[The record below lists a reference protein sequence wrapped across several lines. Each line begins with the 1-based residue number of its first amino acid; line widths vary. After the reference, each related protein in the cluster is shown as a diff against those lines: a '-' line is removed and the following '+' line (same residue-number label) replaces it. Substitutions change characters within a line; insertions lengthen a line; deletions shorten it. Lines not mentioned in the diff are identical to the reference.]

1 VSAGFTPGPWRVCG
15 HERGVCSCV
24 QIWSIPTDC
33 PVATAEI
40 GEWGDEYPAIRHIEG
55 NGMSGTTV
63 EAYMHRITYGE
74 VPESAAKANARLIAA
89 APELYEALQEAVV
102 YSEAEFPWTVRARA
116 ALAKARG
123 EA

>member
-1 VSAGFTPGPWRVCG
+1 MSQLKATPGPWKRVLNKFG
-15 HERGVCSCV
+15 ESVLV
-24 QIWSIPTDC
+24 QPATDR
-33 PVATAEI
+33 TLFLLDD
-40 GEWGDEYPAIRHIEG
+40 GETTDWDADETE
-55 NGMSGTTV
+55 
-63 EAYMHRITYGE
+63 
-74 VPESAAKANARLIAA
+74 ANARLIAA